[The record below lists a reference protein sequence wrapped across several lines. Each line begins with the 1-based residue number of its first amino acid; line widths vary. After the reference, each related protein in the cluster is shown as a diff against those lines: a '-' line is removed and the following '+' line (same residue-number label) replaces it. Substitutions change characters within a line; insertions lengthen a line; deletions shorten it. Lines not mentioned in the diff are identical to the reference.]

1 VTSYRELLTGIR
13 ALQIDPTRPVIV
25 HASLSAFGHV
35 NGGAESLFGA
45 LRDTFQSLMV
55 PTFTYKTMIIPEVG
69 PPENGI
75 DYGSGR
81 DSNRMAEI
89 YHVNMPSD
97 RLMGSLPELLRRQP
111 DARRSA
117 HPILSFS
124 AIRCDLALSAQ
135 TLNDPLAPIGALM
148 AAAGWVLLIGVDHT
162 VNTSIHLGERLAGR
176 KQFLRWALTRRGV
189 LACPGFPGCSDGFQ
203 DLEPAVDQFARRV
216 QVGPAQITAVPLFEL
231 IQTVREMLG
240 HDPMALLC
248 HRDVCER
255 CDAVRASLNP
265 GAATSGYK

>member
-1 VTSYRELLTGIR
+1 MTSFRELLTGIR

-35 NGGAESLFGA
+35 NGGAEALLVA
-45 LRDTFQSLMV
+45 LRETFQSIMV

-69 PPENGI
+69 PPDNGI
-75 DYGSGR
+75 RYGSGR

-89 YHVNMPSD
+89 YHADMPVD
-97 RLMGSLPELLRRQP
+97 RLMGSLAELLRRQP

-124 AIRCDLALSAQ
+124 GIRCDLALSFQ
-135 TLNDPLAPIGALM
+135 TLKDPLEPIRALM
-148 AAAGWVLLIGVDHT
+148 DAAGWVLLMGVDHT

-176 KQFLRWALTRRGV
+176 KQFLRWALTRRGA

-203 DLEPAVDQFARRV
+203 DVEPAIGRYARRV
-216 QVGPAQITAVPLFEL
+216 QVGSAQITAIPLIEL
-231 IQTVREMLG
+231 IRTVREMLG

-248 HRDVCER
+248 QRNTCER
-255 CDAVRASLNP
+255 CDAVRASINR
-265 GAATSGYK
+265 

>member
-1 VTSYRELLTGIR
+1 VTSYRELLTGFR
-13 ALQIDPTRPVIV
+13 ALQIDPTRPLIV

-35 NGGAESLFGA
+35 NGGAEALLVA
-45 LRDTFQSLMV
+45 LRETFQSIMV

-69 PPENGI
+69 PPDNGI
-75 DYGSGR
+75 LYGSGR

-89 YHVNMPSD
+89 YHADMPVD
-97 RLMGSLPELLRRQP
+97 RLMGSLAELLRRQP

-124 AIRCDLALSAQ
+124 GIRCDLALSSQ
-135 TLNDPLAPIGALM
+135 TLKDPLEPIRALM
-148 AAAGWVLLIGVDHT
+148 DAAGWVLLMGVDHT

-176 KQFLRWALTRRGV
+176 KQFLRWALTRRGA

-203 DLEPAVDQFARRV
+203 DVEPAIDRYARRV
-216 QVGPAQITAVPLFEL
+216 QVGSAQITAIPLIEL
-231 IQTVREMLG
+231 IRTVREMLG

-248 HRDVCER
+248 QRNTCER
-255 CDAVRASLNP
+255 CDAVQASINR
-265 GAATSGYK
+265 

>member
-1 VTSYRELLTGIR
+1 MTSYRELLTGIR
-13 ALQIDPTRPVIV
+13 ALKIDSTRPVIV

-35 NGGAESLFGA
+35 NGGAEALLGA
-45 LRDTFQSLMV
+45 LRETFQSIMV

-69 PPENGI
+69 PPDNGI
-75 DYGSGR
+75 QYGSGS

-89 YHVNMPSD
+89 YHMDMPAD
-97 RLMGSLPELLRRQP
+97 RLVGSLPELLRCQP

-124 AIRCDLALSAQ
+124 AIRCDLALSSQ
-135 TLNDPLAPIGALM
+135 TLYDPLEPIRALM
-148 AAAGWVLLIGVDHT
+148 DAAGWVLLVGVDHT

-176 KQFLRWALTRRGV
+176 KQFLRWALTRRGA
-189 LACPGFPGCSDGFQ
+189 LACPRFPGCSDGFQ
-203 DLEPAVDQFARRV
+203 DVEPAIDRYTRCV
-216 QVGPAQITAVPLFEL
+216 QVGSAQITAVPLIDL
-231 IQTVREMLG
+231 IRTVREMLD

-248 HRDVCER
+248 HRQSCER

-265 GAATSGYK
+265 LSARQ

>member
-35 NGGAESLFGA
+35 NGGAETLLGA
-45 LRDTFQSLMV
+45 LRDAFQSLMV
-55 PTFTYKTMIIPEVG
+55 PTFTYKTIIIPEVG
-69 PPENGI
+69 PPDNGI
-75 DYGSGR
+75 RYGSGR

-89 YHVNMPSD
+89 YHANMPAD

-135 TLNDPLAPIGALM
+135 TLNEPLEPIRALM
-148 AAAGWVLLIGVDHT
+148 DAAGWVLLMGVDHT

-176 KQFLRWALTRRGV
+176 KQLLRWALTRRGV

-203 DLEPAVDQFARRV
+203 DIEPAIAHFARRL
-216 QVGPAQITAVPLFEL
+216 QVGPAQITAVPLIEL
-231 IQTVREMLG
+231 IQTVREVLS
-240 HDPMALLC
+240 HDPTALLC
-248 HRDVCER
+248 HRHACER
-255 CDAVRASLNP
+255 CDAVRASLSR
-265 GAATSGYK
+265 GTAASDNK